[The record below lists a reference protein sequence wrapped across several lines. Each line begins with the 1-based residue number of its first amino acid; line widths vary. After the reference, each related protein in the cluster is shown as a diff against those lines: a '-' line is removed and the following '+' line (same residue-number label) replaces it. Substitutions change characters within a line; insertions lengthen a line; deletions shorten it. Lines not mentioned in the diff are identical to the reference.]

1 MRIREFMGIDFEPA
15 ARILGD
21 TWHKEHGGRAY
32 WQGAD
37 ELCSYLARC
46 DKGYVA
52 FGDVT
57 VKEGDPIDGDAM
69 LGVILVASPREEDRN
84 KDLRLHWLQQRT
96 SVAFMAN
103 ALGIN
108 ARADAALLNEE
119 HELMEHAG
127 AEFGIQDVGE
137 IVLLIVTENAR
148 GQGVGRE
155 LLRKGIA
162 WLLAHDAS
170 RVRLV
175 TDDDC
180 DWQAYEH
187 LGMQRVLEATAITVT
202 SKEKAPFHMYVYE
215 ASGEELAQRI
225 GTESAAPQYQLLPS
239 EETHN
244 DAVGELLGAHSSRA
258 GVPFVEY
265 NYHIEKDGRLVAG
278 IVAWA
283 LGSDVHIDMLAV
295 DESEQRHGL
304 GSRLL
309 THVEKQ
315 AREDGCTTAS
325 VDTFSFQAPDYYPA
339 HGYVEVF
346 RYTLDDGNER
356 IYFSKRLCS

>member
-37 ELCSYLARC
+37 ELCSYLAHC

-52 FGDVT
+52 FGNVPT
-57 VKEGDPIDGDAM
+57 KEGEPVDGDTM
-69 LGVILVASPREEDRN
+69 LGIILVASPREEDHN
-84 KDLRLHWLQQRT
+84 KDLRMHWLQQRT

-119 HELMEHAG
+119 HELMVRANS
-127 AEFGIQDVGE
+127 EFGTQNVGE

-155 LLRKGIA
+155 LLRKGVT
-162 WLLAHDAS
+162 WLQTHDVS
-170 RVRLV
+170 RIRLV

-187 LGMQRVLEATAITVT
+187 LGMRRVLEAPATTVA
-202 SKEKAPFHMYVYE
+202 SKDKTPFYMYVYE
-215 ASGEELAQRI
+215 TSGIELAHRI
-225 GTESAAPQYQLLPS
+225 GSESAVPQYQLRPS
-239 EETHN
+239 EEEHKN
-244 DAVGELLGAHSSRA
+244 AVGELLGAHSSRI

-295 DESEQRHGL
+295 DESERGRGL

-309 THVEKQ
+309 AHVEKQ

-346 RYTLDDGNER
+346 RYALDDGSER
-356 IYFSKRLCS
+356 IYFSKRLR